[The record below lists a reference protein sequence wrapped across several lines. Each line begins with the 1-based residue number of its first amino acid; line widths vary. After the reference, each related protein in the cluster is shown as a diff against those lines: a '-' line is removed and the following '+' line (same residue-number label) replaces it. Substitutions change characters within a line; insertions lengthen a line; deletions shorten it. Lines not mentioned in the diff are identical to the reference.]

1 MIIGIKQIND
11 LFPPEDKK
19 TEKRKKTEENTN
31 ASNPEKMI
39 MLRR

>member
-1 MIIGIKQIND
+1 MFKKVIIHD
-11 LFPPEDKK
+11 LLVPED
-19 TEKRKKTEENTN
+19 KKTEENTN

>member
-19 TEKRKKTEENTN
+19 TEKRKKQKKTQMRQIQ
-31 ASNPEKMI
+31 KK
-39 MLRR
+39 

>member
-1 MIIGIKQIND
+1 MFKKVIIHD
-11 LFPPEDKK
+11 LLVPEDKK
-19 TEKRKKTEENTN
+19 NRKTKKTEENTN